1 MISSNSRFCYFA
13 KRSNMLRKK
22 EAIER
27 RNSLLCKASVT
38 IQTPWVSG
46 CITQIFIKFL
56 RICSLQML
64 MYESSSKIVLLRNVT
79 AASNPVLHII
89 AILGYF

>member
-1 MISSNSRFCYFA
+1 
-13 KRSNMLRKK
+13 MLRKK

-46 CITQIFIKFL
+46 CITQTFIKFL
-56 RICSLQML
+56 RICSLQNAYVCKQL
-64 MYESSSKIVLLRNVT
+64 QNI
-79 AASNPVLHII
+79 AS
-89 AILGYF
+89 